1 MTVKTIYISCCKF
14 VVAILFAGGIILTS
28 CNSKENSKQSLF
40 EVLDH
45 DKTGLDFANTLKPG
59 KDFNMFNYMYFYN
72 GAGVGA
78 GDFNNDGLIDLFF
91 ASNQGENKLYINKG
105 NLQFADVSKESAIP
119 QDGGWSTG
127 VSLVDINNDGLLD
140 IYICRVGNY
149 EVLHSRNQ
157 FLICREIKNGIPVYE
172 NRAKEYGLDFSGFS
186 TQALFFDYD
195 LDGDIDMYLLN
206 HSVHQNG

>member
-1 MTVKTIYISCCKF
+1 
-14 VVAILFAGGIILTS
+14 
-28 CNSKENSKQSLF
+28 
-40 EVLDH
+40 
-45 DKTGLDFANTLKPG
+45 
-59 KDFNMFNYMYFYN
+59 MYFYN

-157 FLICREIKNGIPVYE
+157 FLICRKLKMVSLFMKIGQKSMASTSQVSA
-172 NRAKEYGLDFSGFS
+172 RRHCFSIMTS
-186 TQALFFDYD
+186 MATS
-195 LDGDIDMYLLN
+195 ICTC
-206 HSVHQNG
+206 